1 MDCTSDCSSHPF
13 FLKIFNTTPSTA
25 GCPRQ
30 DAADTVRYFRH
41 ELLRAVPQRGG
52 RHHLR
57 GVPCSRHDDAQVG
70 DGDDDGGDDVDD
82 GDDGDAGDA
91 GDAGDECD
99 AGDDGE
105 DGDDNGQ

>member
-1 MDCTSDCSSHPF
+1 MDCTSDWSSHPF

-70 DGDDDGGDDVDD
+70 DGDDDD
-82 GDDGDAGDA
+82 GDDDDDDDDDPGEGGGRVPAGVQA
-91 GDAGDECD
+91 E
-99 AGDDGE
+99 E
-105 DGDDNGQ
+105 DQGG